1 MNGKK
6 LINPDDELWTVRRG
20 AAVTINLFISH
31 SRYIHGEIVVE
42 TNYRLLDGIEDQDPT
57 SRIWLGNARRAIVTQ
72 LYDKLI
78 DAVLIARGYNVLG
91 VIINFPGE
99 TLGEWEQDFR
109 ITVMIV
115 AHELDVPAAGI
126 LIPEILA
133 HPGRLLNLSNDL
145 ARVIAGGE
153 EDVP

>member
-1 MNGKK
+1 M
-6 LINPDDELWTVRRG
+6 
-20 AAVTINLFISH
+20 
-31 SRYIHGEIVVE
+31 VE

-78 DAVLIARGYNVLG
+78 DAVLIARGYDVLG